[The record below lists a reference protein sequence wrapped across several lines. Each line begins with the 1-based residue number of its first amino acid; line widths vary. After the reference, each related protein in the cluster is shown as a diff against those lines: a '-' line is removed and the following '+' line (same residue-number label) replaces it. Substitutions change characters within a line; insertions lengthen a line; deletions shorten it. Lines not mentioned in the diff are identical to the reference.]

1 MTYDPVLTPFAVTR
15 FSPMR
20 FDEVHEASET
30 ELDLLLE
37 AARRAPS
44 AGNSQPWA
52 FIVGRHGDQT
62 HRRLVSQLARSSS
75 AWAPSA
81 SILVANL
88 DVHLHPNP
96 DPLHPAIP
104 PRSRGRIG
112 GGSRP
117 GCAVEAELLAT
128 DSLESRGITHKPL
141 TVSAACLQ
149 DVKIKRRR

>member
-20 FDEVHEASET
+20 FDQVHEASET

-44 AGNSQPWA
+44 AGNSQPWV

-75 AWAPSA
+75 VGA
-81 SILVANL
+81 IGK
-88 DVHLHPNP
+88 HP
-96 DPLHPAIP
+96 
-104 PRSRGRIG
+104 RR
-112 GGSRP
+112 
-117 GCAVEAELLAT
+117 
-128 DSLESRGITHKPL
+128 KP
-141 TVSAACLQ
+141 
-149 DVKIKRRR
+149 